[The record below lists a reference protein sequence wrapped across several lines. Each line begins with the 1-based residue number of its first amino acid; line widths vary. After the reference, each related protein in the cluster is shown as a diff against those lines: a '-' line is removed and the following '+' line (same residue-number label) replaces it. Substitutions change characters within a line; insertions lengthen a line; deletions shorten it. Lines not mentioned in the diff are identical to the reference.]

1 MKDLVR
7 EHDRP
12 ASSLYTILKQKD
24 QLIAAFEAS
33 SSNLERQR
41 LRESR
46 WARLDEALLKW
57 FKDARTIRPPIPKT
71 LSVVLFSCSS
81 SIVKCVP
88 RCDSIQ
94 KSTLA
99 LKTLNEHGM
108 IMLLSLSLAL
118 SLSLSHSLEM
128 YSCITACFNTQMYRD
143 NDVQCRGPNKGF
155 PRL

>member
-1 MKDLVR
+1 MANKDQKQVRRPLPLKGKVALIRAHQRGVAVKDLGLAR

-12 ASSLYTILKQKD
+12 ASLLYTVLKQKD

-71 LSVVLFSCSS
+71 LSVVLFSCSLS
-81 SIVKCVP
+81 SVFHDAI
-88 RCDSIQ
+88 RF
-94 KSTLA
+94 KSQPWL
-99 LKTLNEHGM
+99 
-108 IMLLSLSLAL
+108 
-118 SLSLSHSLEM
+118 
-128 YSCITACFNTQMYRD
+128 
-143 NDVQCRGPNKGF
+143 
-155 PRL
+155 